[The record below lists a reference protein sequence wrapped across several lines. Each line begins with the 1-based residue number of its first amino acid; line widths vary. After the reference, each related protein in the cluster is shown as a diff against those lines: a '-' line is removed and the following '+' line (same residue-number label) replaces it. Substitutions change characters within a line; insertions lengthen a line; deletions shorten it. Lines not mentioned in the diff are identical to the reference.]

1 MNTMNKKNNK
11 KAWLL
16 GLGFDSKDGH
26 LRITHGKNYHLY
38 GGSENTHNVMFEKV
52 TKFNEQ
58 LDKKGKK
65 LDNMSAH
72 EFYDLASKAGLKV
85 TDPNRN

>member
-1 MNTMNKKNNK
+1 MNKQDNI

-16 GLGFDSKDGH
+16 GLGFDAKDGH
-26 LRITHGKNYHLY
+26 IRITHGKNFRIY
-38 GGSENTHNVMFEKV
+38 GGSEGTHSLMFEKV

-65 LDNMSAH
+65 LENITENEFH
-72 EFYDLASKAGLKV
+72 EIANNVGFKI
-85 TDPNRN
+85 TDPHRN

>member
-1 MNTMNKKNNK
+1 MTNKGNII

-16 GLGFDSKDGH
+16 GLGFDCKDGH
-26 LRITHGKNYHLY
+26 LRITHGKNYRLY
-38 GGSENTHNVMFEKV
+38 GGSENTHNIMFEKI

-58 LDKKGKK
+58 LDRKGKK
-65 LDNMSAH
+65 LENMSEG
-72 EFYDLASKAGLKV
+72 EFYDIANKVGLKV